1 MQYHA
6 LSLSSI
12 QWQKHSHSF
21 PKILHPVMLLLKP
34 IIQFV
39 ILLWF
44 LCFKVPPP
52 NAFIVQ
58 NPFDGICLSKS
69 LMYYHGVS
77 NF

>member
-58 NPFDGICLSKS
+58 VRFYFPLERSQVLFLYCLE
-69 LMYYHGVS
+69 
-77 NF
+77 